1 MRKLLILTLVASG
14 CVHMSKE
21 VLVDRSSQ
29 PVPREDVRVVFDD
42 DDVPESCERV
52 AYLLAA
58 ASTELAD
65 QDDVLDKFRKEAGK
79 LGANLVMVQQAYGSS
94 RPSSSVFD
102 SGGDTE
108 FDGEAYWCPDGE
120 GGGSSGD
127 R

>member
-1 MRKLLILTLVASG
+1 MRKLLILALAASG
-14 CVHMSKE
+14 CVHMSRD
-21 VLVDRSSQ
+21 VLVDRSSH
-29 PVPREDVRVVFDD
+29 PVPQEDVRVVFDD
-42 DDVPESCERV
+42 DDIPEGCERI
-52 AYLLAA
+52 AYLLAS

-65 QDDVLDKFRKEAGK
+65 ENDVMKKFRKEAGK

-94 RPSSSVFD
+94 RPSASVFD

-120 GGGSSGD
+120 AGGSSTG